1 VAPTAPP
8 AVVMLSRQGIG
19 ATASEETTVRHA
31 LVPIHLIQ
39 DARAAGAPLV
49 ERAPVDAPPDPPAT
63 SGRRP
68 RRLASLAHRA
78 LALVIRTT

>member
-1 VAPTAPP
+1 
-8 AVVMLSRQGIG
+8 M
-19 ATASEETTVRHA
+19 RHA

-39 DARAAGAPLV
+39 DARAAGAQLA
-49 ERAPVDAPPDPPAT
+49 ERAPVDAPPDPPPDPPAA

-68 RRLASLAHRA
+68 RRLASLAQRA

>member
-1 VAPTAPP
+1 
-8 AVVMLSRQGIG
+8 MLSRQGIG

-39 DARAAGAPLV
+39 DARAAGAPLA
-49 ERAPVDAPPDPPAT
+49 ERAPVDAPPDPPAR
-63 SGRRP
+63 GRRP

>member
-1 VAPTAPP
+1 
-8 AVVMLSRQGIG
+8 
-19 ATASEETTVRHA
+19 VRHA

-39 DARAAGAPLV
+39 DARAAAAQLP
-49 ERAPVDAPPDPPAT
+49 ERAPVDAPPDPPAA

>member
-1 VAPTAPP
+1 
-8 AVVMLSRQGIG
+8 MLSRQGIG

-39 DARAAGAPLV
+39 DARAAGAPLA
-49 ERAPVDAPPDPPAT
+49 ERARSTPRPT
-63 SGRRP
+63 RGRP
-68 RRLASLAHRA
+68 RAPSPPPGLLAHRA

>member
-1 VAPTAPP
+1 
-8 AVVMLSRQGIG
+8 MLSRQGIG

-39 DARAAGAPLV
+39 DARAAGAPLA
-49 ERAPVDAPPDPPAT
+49 ERALVDAPPDPPAT
-63 SGRRP
+63 SRRRP
-68 RRLASLAHRA
+68 QRLASLAHRA